1 MSEWSFDHTGGT
13 TRYVREDGLTIEK
26 MRDGFHTE
34 AILSFPFR
42 DAPVTA
48 AEWEALHYAF
58 NAPFDPQ
65 KVPTPP
71 DRPIQFGVPYVESLN
86 ILAEDLDRIIPC
98 RRPSDREKNLL
109 ERVAALEAEV
119 KRLTEWRYRCGT

>member
-1 MSEWSFDHTGGT
+1 MCQWSFDHTGGT
-13 TRYVREDGLTIEK
+13 VRYVREDGLTIEK
-26 MRDGFHTE
+26 IRDGFYTE
-34 AILSFPFR
+34 ALVSFPFR
-42 DAPVTA
+42 DEPVTA

-58 NAPFDPQ
+58 AAPFDPR

-71 DRPIQFGVPYVESLN
+71 DRPIQFRVPYVESFSVVG
-86 ILAEDLDRIIPC
+86 EDLDSIIAC
-98 RRPSDREKNLL
+98 RRPSEREKNLL